1 MRRAFIVFSAT
12 FKDWMRSKAGVFFS
26 ILFPIMLLLVFGTVF
41 GSGGQATYTL
51 YVQNLDVD
59 EHGEQTQ
66 LSRAFMDALN
76 MTNVLEI
83 REVPSDV
90 DGIEYVRDAT
100 GGFGERPRLLIIPAG
115 FSEDVIQGSIRAR
128 FNVTISIMDYALAYG
143 GETIPKDVREL
154 MEQTRV
160 YLAQQSEE
168 LSGRR
173 ATLILLIDPSDQGG
187 QFIKGVVANMVS
199 EFSIRAIGAERLME
213 LKTEIITSKS
223 LKPVDYL
230 LPGIVAAFIMTNG
243 ILGVAPVVSEYRR
256 RGLVKRL
263 ATTPLRRVEWILGNV
278 MTQTVLGFL
287 LTAVAIAVGYVAFG
301 VRATP
306 SLVGIAL
313 IVAGAVAFAGLGML
327 LAGLV
332 KDVEA
337 VTGLGNSIAFPM
349 MFLAGTFWPIEA
361 MPDFLQ
367 AVARYLPLT
376 YLAEGLRAD
385 LILHDQQAALS
396 SLLVILALAAVF
408 IGIGS
413 LATRWRE
420 K

>member
-26 ILFPIMLLLVFGTVF
+26 ILFPIMLLLVFG
-41 GSGGQATYTL
+41 SGGQATYTL
-51 YVQNLDVD
+51 YVQNLDLD
-59 EHGEQTQ
+59 EQGRQAQ
-66 LSRAFMDALN
+66 ISRAFIDALN

-90 DGIEYVRDAT
+90 DGVEYIRSIA

-115 FSEDVIQGSIRAR
+115 FSEAVMQGSIRAR
-128 FNVTISIMDYALAYG
+128 LNITISIMDYALAYG
-143 GETIPKDVREL
+143 GETIPEDVREL
-154 MEQTRV
+154 MEQARV

-168 LSGRR
+168 LGGKQ
-173 ATLILLIDPSDQGG
+173 ATLILLIDPSDQEG
-187 QFIKGVVANMVS
+187 QFIKGIITNMAS
-199 EFSIRAIGAERLME
+199 EFSIRAIGAERLMT

-230 LPGIVAAFIMTNG
+230 LPGIGATFIMTNG

-263 ATTPLRRVEWILGNV
+263 ATTPLRRVEWIIGNM

-287 LTAVAIAVGYVAFG
+287 LTAVALAVGFAVFG
-301 VRATP
+301 VRALP
-306 SLVGIAL
+306 SPIGIAL
-313 IVAGAVAFAGLGML
+313 IVAGAVAF
-327 LAGLV
+327 AGLV

-385 LILHDQQAALS
+385 LILHDQQAVAS